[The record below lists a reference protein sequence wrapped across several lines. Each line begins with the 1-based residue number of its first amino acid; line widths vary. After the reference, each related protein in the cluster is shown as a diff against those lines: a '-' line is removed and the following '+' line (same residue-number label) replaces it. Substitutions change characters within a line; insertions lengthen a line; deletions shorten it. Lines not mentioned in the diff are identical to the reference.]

1 MGGISLAEEKVGN
14 KSGQCT
20 FCGQGGKKICNIEKY
35 EALKCRRCGLIW
47 INPHPLA
54 EDIREIYSA
63 QYFEN
68 WYLKY
73 RDERKAYF
81 RKRLKEIEKIIAT
94 DSKESVAERKL
105 LDVGC
110 GIGLFLEIARE
121 RGWDV
126 QGCDTSSF
134 AARYVRDNLNI
145 EVRGKDLAEI
155 NFVPQSFDLITMWDV
170 IEHLTH
176 PREYLEKISSL
187 LKDKGRLVIKTP
199 DHPSRLFRLLGMVP
213 SNSARGFLYIPS
225 QIYHFSPAVLS
236 NVLKKVGFKAIKVKM
251 VKEVLSGSRTSSG
264 YKELLISLFNIF
276 LRIIGTGESFIV
288 YAEK

>member
-14 KSGQCT
+14 KVGQCV
-20 FCGQGGKKICNIEKY
+20 FCGQGGKKICNIGKY
-35 EALKCRRCGLIW
+35 QALKCPGCRLIW
-47 INPHPLA
+47 INPYSFT
-54 EDIREIYSA
+54 EDIQEIYSA
-63 QYFEN
+63 QYFED

-73 RDERKAYF
+73 ADERKAYF
-81 RKRLKEIEKIIAT
+81 RERLEEIEKIIAAG
-94 DSKESVAERKL
+94 SMNPAAKRKL

-126 QGCDTSSF
+126 QGCDISSF

-145 EVRGKDLAEI
+145 EVSCKDLPEI
-155 NFVPQSFDLITMWDV
+155 NFAPQSFDLITMWDV
-170 IEHLTH
+170 LAHLTC
-176 PREYLEKISSL
+176 PREYLEKISNL
-187 LKDKGRLVIKTP
+187 LKDKGLLVIKTP
-199 DHPSRLFRLLGMVP
+199 DHPSRLFRLLGMAP

-236 NVLKKVGFKAIKVKM
+236 NVLEQVGFKVIKVKM
-251 VKEVLSGSRTSSG
+251 VKEALSGSRTSSG
-264 YKELLISLFNIF
+264 YKDFLISLFNTFI
-276 LRIIGTGESFIV
+276 RIMGVGESFIV